1 MALLH
6 VWSELVVTDPKY
18 QIIMH
23 LRVKSFSPGSLVD
36 EDPQF
41 YKKPRLLMRPGVVP
55 LLWRALIAT
64 VFWVGLASS
73 WGNDS
78 SPVNL
83 REGES
88 DNSTFPHLE
97 DTGIGTSSVAASN
110 PVFPEEIEDSTLSL
124 EEFYGP
130 NEGPVF
136 RTAVGV
142 NLLQPWSARYG
153 NQSIYSK
160 TIFNPGIRYDLEA
173 GYNVIPEVR
182 LSVEG
187 DFIYNSIHS
196 AVWENDTRY
205 GTGSLYQ
212 VPVLFNAN
220 YHYLS
225 QGPARGYVGFGVGAN
240 WMIYQSGTV
249 LTQGH
254 PYNSYQWNFAW
265 QFTTGFTWTLEP
277 GLDLDIGYKCLS
289 MPSPNFADFGTSHAM
304 FNHSA
309 EIGLVWRF

>member
-1 MALLH
+1 MVLPAFKKSPPVWGALFLIQ
-6 VWSELVVTDPKY
+6 LVFIT
-18 QIIMH
+18 
-23 LRVKSFSPGSLVD
+23 LGSAQTFP
-36 EDPQF
+36 E
-41 YKKPRLLMRPGVVP
+41 
-55 LLWRALIAT
+55 T
-64 VFWVGLASS
+64 
-73 WGNDS
+73 
-78 SPVNL
+78 VNL
-83 REGES
+83 RNPVADPS
-88 DNSTFPHLE
+88 NP
-97 DTGIGTSSVAASN
+97 TGSENIGIVPIGTSSSASSN
-110 PVFPEEIEDSTLSL
+110 SISPNEIEVSTLTM

-142 NLLQPWSARYG
+142 NLLQPWSARFG
-153 NQSIYSK
+153 DQSIYSK

-173 GYNVIPEVR
+173 GFNILPELR
-182 LSVEG
+182 LSAEG
-187 DFIYNSIHS
+187 DFIYNSVHS
-196 AVWENDTRY
+196 AVWGNDTRY

-212 VPVLFNAN
+212 VPLLFNAK

-225 QGPARGYVGFGVGAN
+225 QGPARGYVGAGVGAN

-289 MPSPNFADFGTSHAM
+289 MPNPNFADFGTSHAI

-309 EIGLVWRF
+309 EVGLAWRF

>member
-1 MALLH
+1 MVLPAFKKSPPVWGALFLIQ
-6 VWSELVVTDPKY
+6 LIFIT
-18 QIIMH
+18 
-23 LRVKSFSPGSLVD
+23 LGSAQTFP
-36 EDPQF
+36 E
-41 YKKPRLLMRPGVVP
+41 
-55 LLWRALIAT
+55 T
-64 VFWVGLASS
+64 
-73 WGNDS
+73 
-78 SPVNL
+78 VNL
-83 REGES
+83 RNPAS
-88 DNSTFPHLE
+88 DSSSP
-97 DTGIGTSSVAASN
+97 TGSENIGIVPIGTSSSASSN
-110 PVFPEEIEDSTLSL
+110 SISPNEIEVSTLTM

-142 NLLQPWSARYG
+142 NLLQPWSARFG
-153 NQSIYSK
+153 DQSIYSK

-173 GYNVIPEVR
+173 GFNILPELR
-182 LSVEG
+182 LSAEG
-187 DFIYNSIHS
+187 DFIYNSVHS

-212 VPVLFNAN
+212 VPLLFNAK

-225 QGPARGYVGFGVGAN
+225 QGPARGYVGAGVGAN

-289 MPSPNFADFGTSHAM
+289 MPNPNFADFGTSHAI

-309 EIGLVWRF
+309 EVGLAWRF